1 MSGGSGSGMRR
12 GIDALAK
19 FKKKVDDALTA
30 FEGAPGSP
38 SRLAEHRLSPSS
50 FSGSNIPFN
59 EATDLHGKYEQ
70 VHERLTSLS
79 KNLGL
84 QIEAL
89 TLAAHAADVTY
100 DGTEDEVRR
109 RFWEIRS
116 HLDEEH
122 HKATQSKDKD
132 AGNKPVKAAEHGGDD
147 KSAGAGSID

>member
-1 MSGGSGSGMRR
+1 MVGNGSGVRR
-12 GIDALAK
+12 GIEALSKFKGNVDRALA
-19 FKKKVDDALTA
+19 A
-30 FEGAPGSP
+30 FEGAPGNP
-38 SRLAEHRLSPSS
+38 SRLAEHTLSASS
-50 FSGSNIPFN
+50 FSGSNIPFH

-79 KNLGL
+79 KNLAL

-89 TLAAHAADVTY
+89 KLATHAADVTY

-116 HLDEEH
+116 HLAQEH
-122 HKATQSKDKD
+122 HKATQPKDEHAEKPP
-132 AGNKPVKAAEHGGDD
+132 AGAGEHGGDH

>member
-1 MSGGSGSGMRR
+1 MSGNSGSGMRR

-19 FKKKVDDALTA
+19 FKRKVDDALTA

-38 SRLAEHRLSPSS
+38 SRLAQHTLSAGS
-50 FSGSNIPFN
+50 FSGSNIPFH
-59 EATDLHGKYEQ
+59 EATELHGKYEQ

-122 HKATQSKDKD
+122 HKATQSKDEPAEK
-132 AGNKPVKAAEHGGDD
+132 KPGKAAEHAGDD
-147 KSAGAGSID
+147 KSAGAGSIG